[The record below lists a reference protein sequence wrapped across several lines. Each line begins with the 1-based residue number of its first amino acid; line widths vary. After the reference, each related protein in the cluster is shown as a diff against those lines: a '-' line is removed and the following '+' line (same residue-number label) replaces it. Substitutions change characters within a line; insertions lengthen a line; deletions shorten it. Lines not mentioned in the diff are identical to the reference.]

1 MDSARFKVLFQR
13 YIDDSCTE
21 AEKAEFWQMVESF
34 QHDDTLAAMM
44 DSLWQSSLLD
54 RKLPREK
61 TDEILNEILTG
72 TPVVPMRTTRPKDT
86 HRWYVAAA
94 VTAIIAASI
103 FGLYQFNNK
112 GTQKHQI
119 ATAVNARIEVP
130 ENEHRFIQLPDGST
144 VILNAGS
151 TLDYPA
157 SFDEEGTREVRLV
170 GEGYFDI
177 RHDAEKPFI
186 VHTGTLRTTVLGTA
200 FNIRAYAADNDI
212 TVTVTRGKVRVSDE
226 EKEIGILTPDQQIT
240 FNGRN
245 KKSEQQQVNSK
256 SAVAW
261 AENDIYFNEITVGEA
276 VKRLE
281 ERFGVAISFENT
293 GLRECRFTA
302 TFVHNEDLNQILEVI
317 CEFNNASFTQR
328 DGMIVIKGEG
338 C

>member
-1 MDSARFKVLFQR
+1 MDGARFKVLFQR
-13 YIDDSCTE
+13 YIDNSCTE

-34 QHDDTLAAMM
+34 QHDDSLAAMM
-44 DSLWQSSLLD
+44 DSLWQSTTLD
-54 RKLPREK
+54 KRLPREK
-61 TDEILNEILTG
+61 ADEILNEILSG
-72 TPVVPMRTTRPKDT
+72 APVIPMRNTGRKDVR
-86 HRWYVAAA
+86 RWYAAAA
-94 VTAIIAASI
+94 VTAILSASI
-103 FGLYQFNNK
+103 FGLYQLNSRDV
-112 GTQKHQI
+112 QPQV
-119 ATAVNARIEVP
+119 ATAVNARVAVP
-130 ENEHRFIQLPDGST
+130 DNEHRLIQLPDGST

-151 TLDYPA
+151 TLDYPP
-157 SFDEEGTREVRLV
+157 SFNDQSTREVKLV

-177 RHDAEKPFI
+177 RHDPAKPFI

-240 FNGRN
+240 FNGKN

-261 AENDIYFNEITVGEA
+261 AENDIFFNEITVGEA

-281 ERFGVAISFENT
+281 ERFGVSILFENT

-317 CEFNNASFTQR
+317 CEFNNASFTRR
-328 DGMIVIKGEG
+328 DGAIVIKGEG

>member
-13 YIDDSCTE
+13 YIDNSCTE

-44 DSLWQSSLLD
+44 DSLWQSSTLE
-54 RKLPREK
+54 KQLPRAKAE
-61 TDEILNEILTG
+61 EILNEILSG
-72 TPVVPMRTTRPKDT
+72 TPVIPLTNTRQVDFR
-86 HRWYVAAA
+86 RWYAAAA
-94 VTAIIAASI
+94 VIAILCISI
-103 FGLYQFNNK
+103 FGLYQLN
-112 GTQKHQI
+112 GEGADREI
-119 ATAVNARIEVP
+119 ASAANARIAVP
-130 ENEHRFIQLPDGST
+130 DNEHRLIELPDGST

-151 TLDYPA
+151 TLDYLP
-157 SFDEEGTREVRLV
+157 SFDDQSTREVRLV

-177 RHDAEKPFI
+177 QHDPTKPFI

-240 FNGRN
+240 FNGKN

-261 AENDIYFNEITVGEA
+261 AENDIFFNEITVGEA

-281 ERFGVAISFENT
+281 ERFGVSISFENT

-317 CEFNNASFTQR
+317 CEFNNASFTR
-328 DGMIVIKGEG
+328 DNGTIVIKGEG